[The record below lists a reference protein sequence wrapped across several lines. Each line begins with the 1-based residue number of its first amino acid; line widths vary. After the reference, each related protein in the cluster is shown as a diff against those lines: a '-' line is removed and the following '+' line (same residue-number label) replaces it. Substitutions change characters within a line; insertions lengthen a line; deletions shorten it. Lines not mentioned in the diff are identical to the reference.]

1 MTVPLLYGGCDLGAL
16 VVSCP
21 KAGAWD
27 ELARKLLMD
36 FGLQISQALYTR
48 ATQQQLAAGGDWG
61 AGSIGAVQMGLPYG
75 LGLLSLF
82 PPSCGASPCVNCPV
96 TFLT

>member
-48 ATQQQLAAGGDWG
+48 ATQQALAAGACQISWR
-61 AGSIGAVQMGLPYG
+61 
-75 LGLLSLF
+75 
-82 PPSCGASPCVNCPV
+82 
-96 TFLT
+96 